1 MSLPGH
7 LRPALCLLLLLS
19 ACAQRS
25 IVPDD
30 ADEGLAAVAQGAF
43 AESTVAAPMEGRGGV
58 TVWIECDPRWGQVRS
73 LFAAVH
79 VDMTNALPP
88 AERLGSLGATLR
100 WDPIALGY
108 RSHSTFPEGFTGAVN
123 IDNVSEGR
131 LDFNLV
137 NPSGVVGQAVLFKV
151 VYDIESE
158 PHLPIAL
165 DLEVRAMASAMTF
178 QDLLPF
184 SFVEGCRWVP

>member
-1 MSLPGH
+1 VSTPRH
-7 LRPALCLLLLLS
+7 LRHTVCILLLLS
-19 ACAQRS
+19 ACARRS
-25 IVPDD
+25 ADTDD
-30 ADEGLAAVAQGAF
+30 RDKGFAAIAQGAF
-43 AESTVAAPMEGRGGV
+43 TEATAAEPEEGRGGV
-58 TVWIECDPRWGQVRS
+58 TTWIECDPRWGQVRS

-165 DLEVRAMASAMTF
+165 NLEVRAMASAMTF